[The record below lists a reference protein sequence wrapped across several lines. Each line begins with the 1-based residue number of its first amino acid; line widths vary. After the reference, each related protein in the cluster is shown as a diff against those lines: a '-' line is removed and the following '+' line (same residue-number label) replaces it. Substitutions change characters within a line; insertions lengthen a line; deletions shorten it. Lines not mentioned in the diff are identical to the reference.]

1 MKQFLCAGLE
11 RDAFGEIFF
20 LPLGDERQPFLDRQR
35 QMIGVDERLHV
46 GQVVFAAVKPCV
58 GIQTEWKAIPAEQ
71 IGVHAVTDDLAVN
84 EQSVQIEDDGFFHG
98 CAS

>member
-1 MKQFLCAGLE
+1 ME
-11 RDAFGEIFF
+11 
-20 LPLGDERQPFLDRQR
+20 GD
-35 QMIGVDERLHV
+35 
-46 GQVVFAAVKPCV
+46 
-58 GIQTEWKAIPAEQ
+58 TAEQ